1 MLFQFYAQN
10 NKKNCCTLIVNNL
23 KETLSV
29 GKHAIMHLL
38 IIKWKT
44 KLRKNKTLFINT
56 VNQKLEFKTFKKLL
70 FISKLEHL
78 NFDSMHKN

>member
-1 MLFQFYAQN
+1 MGETIVEISVISILCTEQQ
-10 NKKNCCTLIVNNL
+10 KNCCTLIVNNL

-56 VNQKLEFKTFKKLL
+56 VNQ
-70 FISKLEHL
+70 
-78 NFDSMHKN
+78 